1 MIPTLRCRQR
11 PQTYRR
17 LHRRRRHR
25 QTRCFRGAARLRVAL
40 FGDVDNGDDND
51 RAREGAI
58 AMKGDAPLL
67 THR

>member
-1 MIPTLRCRQR
+1 MIPTLRGRQR

-17 LHRRRRHR
+17 HRRL
-25 QTRCFRGAARLRVAL
+25 TRCFRGAARLRVAL